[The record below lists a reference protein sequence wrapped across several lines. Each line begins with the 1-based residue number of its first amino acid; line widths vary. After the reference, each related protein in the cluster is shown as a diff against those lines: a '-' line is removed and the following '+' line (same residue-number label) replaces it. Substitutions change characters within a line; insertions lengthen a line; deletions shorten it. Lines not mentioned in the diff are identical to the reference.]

1 MAFDGVFLHQ
11 VVKQL
16 QPLIGK
22 RINKIYLISDTE
34 ILFIIK
40 GYQSFQLII
49 SAHSVYNRIHLTDR
63 SYPTRLSPS
72 NFIILL
78 RKYAEGGIIRSI
90 TQAGLDR
97 YLTIEVDSKDKIGDK
112 MNVEIYVELMGKYA
126 NVILVKDNK
135 IIDALKHIPPFENTI
150 RTIQPGARFIVT
162 APQKTN

>member
-78 RKYAEGGIIRSI
+78 RKIC
-90 TQAGLDR
+90 
-97 YLTIEVDSKDKIGDK
+97 
-112 MNVEIYVELMGKYA
+112 
-126 NVILVKDNK
+126 
-135 IIDALKHIPPFENTI
+135 
-150 RTIQPGARFIVT
+150 
-162 APQKTN
+162 